1 MNHPQ
6 SYAEK
11 IYQQFPTVKLKSI
24 KDYGCCAFVLL
35 WCLGYEPEDIEA
47 ILTLGR
53 MIDKKVI
60 DVDCTVYWSP
70 ASEYVSGRKIN
81 VEKIAITT
89 IKGIKERTP
98 VMFSYNGKSHWVGVE
113 NGKIAFNPLEN
124 SVCVNKGKP
133 VTCRKIT
140 LAA

>member
-11 IYQQFPTVKLKSI
+11 IYQQFPTKKLKSI

-70 ASEYVSGRKIN
+70 AAEYVFGRKIN

-98 VMFSYNGKSHWVGVE
+98 VMFTYNGKSHWVGVE

>member
-11 IYQQFPTVKLKSI
+11 IYQQFPTKKLKSI

-70 ASEYVSGRKIN
+70 AAEYVFGRKIN

-98 VMFSYNGKSHWVGVE
+98 VMFTYNGKSHWVGVE

-124 SVCVNKGKP
+124 SVCVNNGKP